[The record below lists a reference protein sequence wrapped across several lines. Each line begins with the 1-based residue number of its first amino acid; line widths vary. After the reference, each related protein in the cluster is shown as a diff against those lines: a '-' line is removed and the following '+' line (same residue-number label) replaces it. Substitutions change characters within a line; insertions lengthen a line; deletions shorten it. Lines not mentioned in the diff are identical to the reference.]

1 MKQFTHITA
10 WTLVTIIVTYAAV
23 QPDTGVIYQS
33 PLACLG
39 LGLIGLGLCME
50 SRKRAALAATATPC
64 APPDHST

>member
-10 WTLVTIIVTYAAV
+10 WTFVTTIVTYAAV
-23 QPDTGVIYQS
+23 QPDSGVIYQS

-50 SRKRAALAATATPC
+50 SRKHATLAVTATPC
-64 APPDHST
+64 ARPDHNT